1 MVETNMRYRILLA
14 MCVII
19 AVAAAVKASHAAS
32 PYTGQQERAIKA
44 LSDDEVADLLA
55 GRGLGMA
62 RAGELNHYPGPMHVL
77 EMRDQLALT
86 PQQVAAV
93 QASFE
98 RMSAAAKPLGAEL
111 VDRERDL
118 DRAFA
123 SGAISRERLAAS
135 TAAISDLQGKLRAVH
150 LAAHLET
157 RAVLTADQIARYD
170 MLRGYGDG
178 AAATSPDRHRH
189 H

>member
-1 MVETNMRYRILLA
+1 MRFRILLA
-14 MCVII
+14 MCVIV
-19 AVAAAVKASHAAS
+19 AAAAAVKATHAAS
-32 PYTGQQERAIKA
+32 PYAGQQERPIKA
-44 LSDDEVADLLA
+44 LSDNEVVDLLA

-77 EMRDQLALT
+77 ELRDRLGLT
-86 PQQVAAV
+86 PEQTGAI
-93 QASFE
+93 QASFQ

-123 SGAISRERLAAS
+123 SGAIDQDNLAAS
-135 TAAISDLQGKLRAVH
+135 TAAIAEVQGRLRAVH

-157 RAVLTADQIARYD
+157 RAVLTADQVARYD
-170 MLRGYGDG
+170 ALRGYGDG
-178 AAATSPDRHRH
+178 GAAPAHGHQHR
-189 H
+189 

>member
-1 MVETNMRYRILLA
+1 MMEFKIVLA
-14 MCVII
+14 ALGIASAAIVIGPT
-19 AVAAAVKASHAAS
+19 HAAS
-32 PYTGQQERAIKA
+32 PYAGQQERAIKT
-44 LSDDEVADLLA
+44 LSEDEVADLLA

-77 EMRDQLALT
+77 ELRDQLALT

-123 SGAISRERLAAS
+123 SGAIDQDRLAAS
-135 TAAISDLQGKLRAVH
+135 TAAIAELQGRLRAVH
-150 LAAHLET
+150 LVAHLET

-170 MLRGYGDG
+170 ALRGYGE
-178 AAATSPDRHRH
+178 ANSPPAHTGHQHR
-189 H
+189 